1 MPTDREIAANAD
13 PNFQQHFLVSVEKL
27 SKLISAA
34 DIRAEDDVP

>member
-13 PNFQQHFLVSVEKL
+13 ANLQQHFLVAAEKL

-34 DIRAEDDVP
+34 GIRP